1 MGGVRRSLPAFL
13 ALGVVLALGGAL
25 LRGPSRPPRHLVQFG
40 WDEPDTA
47 FLRAHV
53 ERMQRSPFDGCV
65 FHATWRDGQG
75 RPAGNLAWRAWGR
88 ERVPPAALLPAIRDL
103 RATRF
108 GRFRQNFLRLNVTP
122 GDAPWLDEAPALLA
136 NLRLASQVAAAG
148 AGVRGFVIDTEAYE
162 TPLWSYR
169 HQADR
174 GRRAFPDYAAA
185 VRGRGRE
192 VGRALRSAY
201 PDAVIILTFGTT
213 VALWEAGP
221 GRRPLDGLYYGLLPA
236 FVDGLVDVSPRDGV
250 VDGFELSY
258 GYRTPAE
265 FADGRGRMTSDVLRL
280 VSDPVRYRRVVRAG
294 FGLWLDYDQRR
305 LGWDMAA
312 PGRNYF
318 TPQGLEQAVA
328 AALEAS
334 DGYVWIYNEVPR
346 FWTEPAVPAPY
357 LDALRRARAGALT
370 SAGRGGPPRP

>member
-1 MGGVRRSLPAFL
+1 VQRLAAFL
-13 ALGVVLALGGAL
+13 ALAVVLALGAAL
-25 LRGPSRPPRHLVQFG
+25 LRGPSHPPRHLVQFG
-40 WDEPDTA
+40 WDEPDTT

-53 ERMQRSPFDGCV
+53 ERMQQSPFDGCV
-65 FHATWRDGQG
+65 FHATWRDEHG
-75 RPAGNLAWRAWGR
+75 RPAGNLAWRVWGR

-103 RATRF
+103 RKTRF

-122 GDAPWLDEAPALLA
+122 GDVPWFGEAPAFLA
-136 NLRLASQVAAAG
+136 NLRLASQVASSG
-148 AGVRGFVIDTEAYE
+148 EGVRGFVLDTEAYE

-174 GRRAFPDYAAA
+174 GQRPFPAYAAG
-185 VRGRGRE
+185 VRERGRE

-221 GRRPLDGLYYGLLPA
+221 GRRPLEGLYYGLLPA

-265 FADGRGRMTSDVLRL
+265 FAAGRQRMTRDVLPL
-280 VSDPVRYRRVVRAG
+280 VADPVRYGRVVRAG
-294 FGLWLDYDQRR
+294 FGLWLDFDQRR
-305 LGWDMAA
+305 LGWDAAA
-312 PGRNYF
+312 PERNYF
-318 TPQGLEQAVA
+318 TPQGLEQAVRS
-328 AALEAS
+328 ALEES
-334 DGYVWIYNEVPR
+334 DGYVWVYNEVPR
-346 FWTEPAVPAPY
+346 FWTEPAVPPAY
-357 LDALRRARAGALT
+357 LDALRRAREGRPSVT
-370 SAGRGGPPRP
+370 SAGRARSPAP